1 VDVCTVVTHS
11 LCLIDGCAVD
21 LSSLRSIYILNS
33 NNDLQSSSLLL
44 VPIKKELIAV
54 SKGHE

>member
-1 VDVCTVVTHS
+1 MGVCTVVTHS
-11 LCLIDGCAVD
+11 LCLFDRRAVE
-21 LSSLRSIYILNS
+21 LSSFRSIYILNS